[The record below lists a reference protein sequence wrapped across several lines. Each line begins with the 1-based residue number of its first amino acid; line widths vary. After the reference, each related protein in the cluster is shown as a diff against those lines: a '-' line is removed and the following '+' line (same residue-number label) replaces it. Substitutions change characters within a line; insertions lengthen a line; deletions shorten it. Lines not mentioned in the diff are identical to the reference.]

1 MHHVLNITIL
11 VDSSKLAC
19 SQSAGALNLGPSLLT
34 LETTVKHELEEFNQ
48 QENFQKSTIE
58 RIDRKEHTLTMVA
71 QKNPID
77 KVPLPIPK
85 PRPAPIAPRF

>member
-1 MHHVLNITIL
+1 MRIFKITLLIG
-11 VDSSKLAC
+11 SISLAC
-19 SQSAGALNLGPSLLT
+19 FQSAGALNLGPSVQAI
-34 LETTVKHELEEFNQ
+34 EIAVEFELEEFSQPPNLQ
-48 QENFQKSTIE
+48 NSTIG
-58 RIDRKEHTLTMVA
+58 RIDRKDHTLTMVA